1 MKYLKMFD
9 KSKIINFLTRD
20 SDITYYDE
28 WNYIFITL
36 SETFK
41 ILLLFLIDKYL

>member
-1 MKYLKMFD
+1 MFD
-9 KSKIINFLTRD
+9 RSKIINFLTRD

-28 WNYIFITL
+28 WHYMFITL
-36 SETFK
+36 TETFK